1 MKIRFTLLLL
11 ANFLVIGGCAKKAER
26 ADGQTQPTD
35 SAESVM
41 EQSNSVPESGTL
53 PDELTVAPEATA
65 PPSVAIPTPTET
77 ESPVVQVD
85 SEPVQEPVQ
94 ELVQDAEAHQES
106 DGSSQSVLQSLGKAV
121 STGVRRTVL
130 DQGGQTSTE

>member
-1 MKIRFTLLLL
+1 MMKIRFTLLLL

-26 ADGQTQPTD
+26 ADGQPQPTD
-35 SAESVM
+35 SAESGM

-53 PDELTVAPEATA
+53 PDELTVTPDATA

-77 ESPVVQVD
+77 ESPVVQAD
-85 SEPVQEPVQ
+85 SEPIQEP
-94 ELVQDAEAHQES
+94 VQDAEAHQEA